1 MKNQMPSN
9 VLSRNRHRARELAL
23 QTLYACEIGTTAE
36 WEGVLR
42 QIVEGGSFT
51 EESVRYARVL
61 VRETM
66 ASLGTIDG
74 HIASHAANWELKRM
88 AALDR
93 NILRLAAAELFFF
106 DDVPFRVV
114 IDEAVELAKS
124 YGTEESGGFVNGILD
139 SIYKTRTKDTERK
152 AC

>member
-1 MKNQMPSN
+1 MPSN

-42 QIVEGGSFT
+42 HIVEGGSFT
-51 EESVRYARVL
+51 EESVQYAREL

-93 NILRLAAAELFFF
+93 NILRLAATELFFF
-106 DDVPFRVV
+106 NDVPFKVV